1 MRRFRQLARIATLAA
16 LALLTVPA
24 ASNTID
30 TPPRTNPVTAEMAL
44 ADLKS
49 VGAATLRVFF
59 WDVYDSEL
67 FSRDGKYRGI
77 EPGLA
82 LNLKYKRAVTD
93 EQLIKATQKEWKKL
107 GGSQPAAS
115 EAWLERLLELWPDV
129 TINDEILLYVDNE
142 LASHFYFNGTKLGV
156 LEDSGFTEQ
165 FLAIWLSP
173 ETSHPRARAKL
184 LNLSSNEVQ

>member
-1 MRRFRQLARIATLAA
+1 MRRFRQLVHITV

-24 ASNTID
+24 IGNTID

-93 EQLIKATQKEWKKL
+93 EQLVKATQKEWKKL
-107 GGSQPAAS
+107 GGFQSTAS
-115 EAWLERLLELWPDV
+115 EAWLKRLLELWPDV
-129 TINDEILLYVDNE
+129 IIDDEILLYVDNE

-165 FLAIWLSP
+165 FLAICQTVTIRIWGGWIGSIIVYFV
-173 ETSHPRARAKL
+173 T
-184 LNLSSNEVQ
+184 VI